1 MCVWHFVRRNKS
13 LSILTSYTYT
23 TYTKKVA
30 RAGEGSISQI
40 QWSVSISVMVND
52 FLPADFQPTLLT
64 RPNYDDDGDDFLYL
78 YIIVEP
84 KFFTSRLLMAISK
97 AVENFS
103 LWLHRRAWMCWEN
116 VHAASSFV
124 IKTCNY
130 YFQR

>member
-1 MCVWHFVRRNKS
+1 
-13 LSILTSYTYT
+13 
-23 TYTKKVA
+23 
-30 RAGEGSISQI
+30 
-40 QWSVSISVMVND
+40 MVND

-103 LWLHRRAWMCWEN
+103 L
-116 VHAASSFV
+116 
-124 IKTCNY
+124 
-130 YFQR
+130 